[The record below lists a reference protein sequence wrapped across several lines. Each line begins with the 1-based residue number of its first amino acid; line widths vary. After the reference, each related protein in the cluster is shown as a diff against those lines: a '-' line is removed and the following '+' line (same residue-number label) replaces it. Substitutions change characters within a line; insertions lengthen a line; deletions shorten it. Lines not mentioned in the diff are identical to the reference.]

1 MKSLAQRQQEALDIR
16 IQAAQIAH
24 DRPHPDEHVANDDE
38 RRYVNT
44 EGEKTYLMNFTKGLR
59 HDAET
64 GLVADPTHYQL
75 FVKGIDSGDP
85 KEFEDTPLGPGFVVN
100 EGDDVPPHCKVQP
113 DWKSEKAK
121 TGNDD
126 NSVSIR
132 AWESAGAGLTFDT
145 QGPDSHAVTMKPVPK
160 LGSAE
165 LTAEMGEVY
174 VQALLRDVPLA
185 TLYSPS
191 ADSQTDDGFR
201 TRAEQL
207 IHHLNALPYFQPT
220 APASN
225 GYSAPM
231 PSPGP
236 LSRETA
242 FRGITP
248 GDRVGPYL
256 SQFMLM
262 GNTGVNSKDPE
273 HAPAD
278 GYISYGALRI
288 DQRVRTAVPEHDYMQ
303 RWDEWLDVQNGA
315 DFRGME
321 KYVQKNKKGGLK
333 KRRFI
338 TTGRDLATYVHYD
351 ALYEAYLNACLILLA
366 NGAPFD
372 AGIPFQAAD
381 LFDRQQGFAQ
391 FGGPHI
397 LTLVPEV
404 ATRALKAVRFQKFN
418 IHRRLRPE
426 ALAARLQMHEAITGH
441 CITSRYNPALHAS
454 LFSDIIG
461 DLEPILSEIDQH
473 NPDFA
478 EGYAPANPEAESA
491 IDHNYLL
498 PMAFC
503 EGSPMHPSYG
513 AGHAT
518 VAGACI
524 TVMKAFF
531 DTNRY
536 LSLSGD
542 GQTFRIAADGA
553 ESQFAFVPRADGEV
567 LETVATEPLS
577 VGGELDKL
585 AANISIGRNWAG
597 VHYYSDYVESLRMGE
612 EIAIGILQEQSIM
625 YNPLE
630 NVSMTLDKFDGSQ
643 VMIKYGKVKTTRE
656 ADHHHPYASTN
667 GSLAAAVADLETA

>member
-1 MKSLAQRQQEALDIR
+1 MKDLVQRKKDALDIR
-16 IQAAQIAH
+16 VRAAHIAH
-24 DRPHPDEHVANDDE
+24 DRPHPDEHTANGDE

-44 EGEKTYLMNFTKGLR
+44 EGEKTYLMNFTKGLK
-59 HDAET
+59 HNPVI
-64 GLVADPTHYQL
+64 GLVDTPDHYQQ

-85 KEFEDTPLGPGFVVN
+85 QDFEDTPLGPGFVVH
-100 EGDDVPPHCKVQP
+100 EGETDPHCKVQP
-113 DWKSEKAK
+113 DWKSEKGK
-121 TGNDD
+121 TKGTNGGP
-126 NSVSIR
+126 VSIR
-132 AWESAGAGLTFDT
+132 AWESSGAGLTFDT
-145 QGPDSHAVTMKPVPK
+145 QGPDAQAVTMKPVPS
-160 LGSAE
+160 LGSDL

-174 VQALLRDVPLA
+174 AQALLRDLPLA
-185 TLYSPS
+185 TFYSES
-191 ADSQTDDGFR
+191 ADTQTEDGYR
-201 TRAEQL
+201 ARAEQL
-207 IHHLNALPYFQPT
+207 IHHLNQLPPFQP
-220 APASN
+220 APTKGHYARPV
-225 GYSAPM
+225 SAR
-231 PSPGP
+231 GP
-236 LSRETA
+236 ITLDTA

-262 GNTGVNSKDPE
+262 GNTGVNKKDPE
-273 HAPAD
+273 HTPAE
-278 GYISYGALRI
+278 GYITYGALRI
-288 DQRVRTAVPEHDYMQ
+288 DQRVRTAKPGLDYMQ

-321 KYVQKNKKGGLK
+321 QYIQDEEGEATK

-366 NGAPFD
+366 AGAPFD
-372 AGIPFQAAD
+372 PGIPFQDAD
-381 LFDRQQGFAQ
+381 LYDRQQGFAH

-426 ALAARLQMHEAITGH
+426 ALAARIQMHEKITGH
-441 CITSRYNPALHAS
+441 CITSRYDTQSHAS
-454 LFSDIIG
+454 LFADIIQDLG
-461 DLEPILSEIDQH
+461 DLLSEVDQF

-478 EGYAPANPEAESA
+478 EGYQTANPDIDCD

-518 VAGACI
+518 VAGACVTI
-524 TVMKAFF
+524 MKAFF
-531 DTNRY
+531 DTHQY
-536 LSLSGD
+536 LNIDENGSS
-542 GQTFRIAADGA
+542 FRLTTNQA
-553 ESQFAFVPRADGEV
+553 ESQYAFVPRADGEV
-567 LETVATEPLS
+567 LETVPTQPLS
-577 VGGELDKL
+577 LEGELNKL

-597 VHYYSDYVESLRMGE
+597 VHYYSDYTESLRMGE

-630 NVSMTLDKFDGSQ
+630 NASMTLDKFDGSQ
-643 VMIKYGKVKTTRE
+643 VIIKHGKVKTLRE
-656 ADHHHPYASTN
+656 ATEHSD
-667 GSLAAAVADLETA
+667 LAHEKSYQPEDVPLDLEIH

>member
-16 IQAAQIAH
+16 VRAAQIAH
-24 DRPHPDEHVANDDE
+24 DRAHPEEHVANDDE

-64 GLVADPTHYQL
+64 GLVADPLHYQL

-100 EGDDVPPHCKVQP
+100 EGDDVPLHCKVQP
-113 DWKSEKAK
+113 DWKSEKGQ
-121 TGNDD
+121 TGNEG

-132 AWESAGAGLTFDT
+132 AWESSGAGHTFDS
-145 QGPDSHAVTMKPVPK
+145 QGPDAQAVTMKPVPK
-160 LGSAE
+160 LGSDE
-165 LTAEMGEVY
+165 LTAEIGEVY
-174 VQALLRDVPLA
+174 AQALLRDVPLA
-185 TLYSPS
+185 TLYGKSGN
-191 ADSQTDDGFR
+191 SQTEDGYR
-201 TRAEQL
+201 ARAEQL
-207 IHHLNALPYFQPT
+207 IHHLNQLPFFQPT
-220 APASN
+220 APNGHHKNASTRN
-225 GYSAPM
+225 
-231 PSPGP
+231 P
-236 LSRETA
+236 LTLDTA

-248 GDRVGPYL
+248 GDLVGPYL

-262 GNTGVNSKDPE
+262 GTTGINSADPE
-273 HAPAD
+273 HSPAE

-288 DQRVRTAVPEHDYMQ
+288 DQRVRTAVPAVDYMQ

-315 DFRGME
+315 DFRGKE
-321 KYVQKNKKGGLK
+321 QYVQNEEEELT

-338 TTGRDLATYVHYD
+338 TTGRDLSTYVHYD

-372 AGIPFQAAD
+372 KGIPFQAAD
-381 LFDRQQGFAQ
+381 LFDRQQGFAH

-418 IHRRLRPE
+418 VHRRLRPE

-441 CITSRYNPALHAS
+441 CISSRYNPAEHAS
-454 LFSDIIG
+454 LFTDMLQ
-461 DLEPILSEIDQH
+461 DLDPILSEIDQL
-473 NPDFA
+473 NPNFA
-478 EGYAPANPEAESA
+478 EGYQAANPEVANDSA
-491 IDHNYLL
+491 HNYLL

-518 VAGACI
+518 VAGACVTI
-524 TVMKAFF
+524 LKAFF

-536 LSLSGD
+536 LSIS
-542 GQTFRIAADGA
+542 ADGESFGITA
-553 ESQFAFVPRADGEV
+553 EADKSQHAFVPRADGAV
-567 LETVATEPLS
+567 LETVETDPLS
-577 VGGELDKL
+577 VGGELNKL
-585 AANISIGRNWAG
+585 ATNISVGRNWAG

-630 NVSMTLDKFDGSQ
+630 NVLMTLDKFDGSQ
-643 VMIKYGKVKTTRE
+643 VMIKHGKVKTLR
-656 ADHHHPYASTN
+656 AAKHDKPYAYATN
-667 GSLAAAVADLETA
+667 GKSHQPEAVAVDL

>member
-16 IQAAQIAH
+16 IQAAKIAH
-24 DRPHPDEHVANDDE
+24 DRVHPDEHVANDDE

-100 EGDDVPPHCKVQP
+100 NGDVPPHCKVQP
-113 DWKSEKAK
+113 DWKSEKGQ
-121 TGNDD
+121 TGD
-126 NSVSIR
+126 NGNAVSIR

-174 VQALLRDVPLA
+174 VQALLRDIPLA
-185 TLYSPS
+185 TLYGQS

-207 IHHLNALPYFQPT
+207 IHHLNELPYFQPVAT
-220 APASN
+220 N
-225 GYSAPM
+225 GYSNPV

-236 LSRETA
+236 LSRDTA

-278 GYISYGALRI
+278 GYISYGALRV
-288 DQRVRTAVPEHDYMQ
+288 DQRVRTAVPEHDYLQ
-303 RWDEWLDVQNGA
+303 RWDEWLDAQNGA
-315 DFRGME
+315 NFRGME
-321 KYVQKNKKGGLK
+321 KYVQNSETEGIK

-426 ALAARLQMHEAITGH
+426 ALAARLQMQEAITGH
-441 CITSRYNPALHAS
+441 CITSRYDATSHVS
-454 LFSDIIG
+454 LFGDIIR
-461 DLEPILSEIDQH
+461 DLEPILSEINQY

-478 EGYAPANPEAESA
+478 DGYAQANAGAESA
-491 IDHNYLL
+491 AEHNYLL

-524 TVMKAFF
+524 TIMKAFF
-531 DTNRY
+531 DTNKY
-536 LSLSGD
+536 LKLSQNGK
-542 GQTFRIAADGA
+542 TFGITSDQA

-567 LETVATEPLS
+567 LETVATDPLS
-577 VGGELDKL
+577 VGGELNKL

-612 EIAIGILQEQSIM
+612 QIAIGILQEQSIM

-643 VMIKYGKVKTTRE
+643 VIIKYGKVKTTRQAE
-656 ADHHHPYASTN
+656 QHHAYPSTN
-667 GSLAAAVADLETA
+667 GSPIPAKAAMEVANV